1 MSHYAWFLPHG
12 CIFGLVSCIHYS
24 TYCLWSKYTCWR
36 LQQGIAAVST
46 SYFYLCL
53 QAFQFKQMHIWYALD
68 RVLCAWNDL
77 MPYPYLM
84 MQGILYLDAIV
95 YIGLLFWSGDFGW
108 KIYHTDI
115 LLCSYWLSS
124 VNFLCYLWWWFCA
137 YIWTAWSRYKCCGSR
152 WANSASLECCAWSYS
167 SCWATFERRS

>member
-68 RVLCAWNDL
+68 RVYTKMITTHNSCYAFYVHECTISCNT
-77 MPYPYLM
+77 PIVM
-84 MQGILYLDAIV
+84 MQSILYLDAIV
-95 YIGLLFWSGDFGW
+95 DIGLLFWSGVFGW
-108 KIYHTDI
+108 KRYHIDI
-115 LLCSYWLSS
+115 LLCEFPWFPL
-124 VNFLCYLWWWFCA
+124 VMVLCLYMDSMEQ
-137 YIWTAWSRYKCCGSR
+137 I
-152 WANSASLECCAWSYS
+152 
-167 SCWATFERRS
+167 

>member
-1 MSHYAWFLPHG
+1 MLMSF
-12 CIFGLVSCIHYS
+12 
-24 TYCLWSKYTCWR
+24 
-36 LQQGIAAVST
+36 AVST

-95 YIGLLFWSGDFGW
+95 YIDLLFWSGDFGW

-167 SCWATFERRS
+167 SCWTTFERRSQGGCCWFIRVSGMYSLPCCLVVPVFTLLAAYC